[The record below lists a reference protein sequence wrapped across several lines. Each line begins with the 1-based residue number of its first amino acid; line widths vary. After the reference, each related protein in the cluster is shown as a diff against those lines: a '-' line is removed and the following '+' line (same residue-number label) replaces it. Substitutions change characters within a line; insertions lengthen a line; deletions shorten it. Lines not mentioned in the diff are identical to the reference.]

1 MCANFKPISIA
12 QLSALGLPEIPFEY
26 AEEAYPNSSV
36 PLLFKSEQGL
46 EWRSV
51 NFGLIPKW
59 AEDRSIAQ
67 KTYNCRNETLLENQV
82 LVKLLISVNLARLLC
97 QNFMNPNI

>member
-46 EWRSV
+46 RVALGEFWLDSQMGGR
-51 NFGLIPKW
+51 
-59 AEDRSIAQ
+59 Q
-67 KTYNCRNETLLENQV
+67 KYCA
-82 LVKLLISVNLARLLC
+82 KNL
-97 QNFMNPNI
+97 